1 MILRATIIADAEPS
15 SSETSTLE
23 GIGHAFSSALDT
35 RSPVAIVLIAVIA
48 VVLALAAVRW
58 QREAARAAKAEA
70 EAEAEREERRLAV
83 LAELGARR
91 EQRQWMRVPAH
102 LRLELA
108 ELDANE
114 HLRVREFETLNISGG
129 GLAFLSHDPFPTGA
143 LLEFKLDLGEGRP
156 LMVPG
161 VIRRT
166 EPGPDPDSAALVV
179 LSFGAIDNASRERII
194 RWVAKEVVREIAEA
208 NRGRVCSVCGR
219 PLADTSVSP
228 AHFTCLAQ
236 AERAK
241 AAEAKAA
248 EAKAAKAAKA
258 KAAKAVA

>member
-1 MILRATIIADAEPS
+1 MSFCATILSLAEPS

-23 GIGHAFSSALDT
+23 GIGSAFSSALDS
-35 RSPVAIVLIAVIA
+35 RSPVAIVLIAVIV
-48 VVLALAAVRW
+48 VVLAVAGLRW
-58 QREAARAAKAEA
+58 HRDAARVAKAEA
-70 EAEAEREERRLAV
+70 EADVEREARRQAV
-83 LAELGARR
+83 IAELGARR
-91 EQRQWMRVPAH
+91 EQRQWVRVPAH
-102 LRLELA
+102 LRLDLA
-108 ELDANE
+108 ELDAQD
-114 HLRVREFETLNISGG
+114 HLRVREFETLNVSGG
-129 GLAFLSHDPFPTGA
+129 GLAFLSHEPFSTGA

-156 LMVPG
+156 LVLPG

-166 EPGPDPDSAALVV
+166 EPGPAPDSASVVV
-179 LSFGAIDNASRERII
+179 LTFGAIDNATRERLV

-219 PLADTSVSP
+219 PLADTAASP

-248 EAKAAKAAKA
+248 DAKAAKA
-258 KAAKAVA
+258 KATKAVA

>member
-1 MILRATIIADAEPS
+1 MSLRATILSLAEPS

-23 GIGHAFSSALDT
+23 GIGSAFSSALDS
-35 RSPVAIVLIAVIA
+35 RSPVAIALIAVIV
-48 VVLALAAVRW
+48 VVLGIAGLRW
-58 QREAARAAKAEA
+58 HRDAGRVAKAEA
-70 EAEAEREERRLAV
+70 EADVEREARRQAV
-83 LAELGARR
+83 IAELAARR
-91 EQRQWMRVPAH
+91 EQRQWVRVPAH

-108 ELDANE
+108 ELDAHE

-143 LLEFKLDLGEGRP
+143 LLELKLDLGEGRP
-156 LMVPG
+156 LAVPG

-166 EPGPDPDSAALVV
+166 EPGPDAESASLVV

-219 PLADTSVSP
+219 PLADTSTSS

-248 EAKAAKAAKA
+248 KD